1 MHYLVICGKIK
12 KVEIY
17 EKIERKYRNRTEF
30 ATTIYRIRQERKLTQ
45 KEIGD
50 IIGVSDRTISKWEN
64 GTTVP
69 DLCQIRNICKKL
81 EISPSLLIKSEKK
94 LSDNITN
101 LRREIGK
108 ILNYIL
114 HNIFLI
120 TFILVFMLLLLY
132 FINNYNSIK
141 IYDLKYNSEN
151 ISFENGYL
159 FKTKVTNIL
168 IINDIK
174 INKIKYNPIDTKV
187 KLYTLVNGDK
197 KIIYT
202 SENLNNIYIEENKS
216 GADLLSKDV
225 IESIK
230 QNLYLLIETTDE
242 NNNEYNYE
250 CQITFKEKYKNNKL
264 LYKSYI
270 KNNSVDTLGFP
281 FDNLIDSPK
290 INNKST
296 KVMSKNN
303 NNANKLASLG
313 YEYDKEKDVYYKVDE
328 NTKIE
333 YQAKTKNLTIEKA
346 NNYNLKSIK
355 YFSNLQRVIVTI
367 LDDNSETIV
376 NLKYNAPL
384 NKMECYKGN
393 CENYRSD
400 INHIL
405 KINREI
411 NTTLQ

>member
-1 MHYLVICGKIK
+1 MK
-12 KVEIY
+12 
-17 EKIERKYRNRTEF
+17 KIEETKETVKSTEF

-101 LRREIGK
+101 LRRKMGK

-120 TFILVFMLLLLY
+120 TFILVFILLLLY

>member
-1 MHYLVICGKIK
+1 MK
-12 KVEIY
+12 
-17 EKIERKYRNRTEF
+17 KIEETKETVKSTEF

-94 LSDNITN
+94 LRDNITN
-101 LRREIGK
+101 LRRKMGK

>member
-1 MHYLVICGKIK
+1 MVKLKRWKYK
-12 KVEIY
+12 K
-17 EKIERKYRNRTEF
+17 KIEETKETVKSTEF

-101 LRREIGK
+101 LRRKIGK

-120 TFILVFMLLLLY
+120 TFILVFILLLLY

-197 KIIYT
+197 KIICT

-250 CQITFKEKYKNNKL
+250 CQITFKEKYNNNKL

-281 FDNLIDSPK
+281 FDNLIDSQK

-296 KVMSKNN
+296 KVMSINN

-313 YEYDKEKDVYYKVDE
+313 YEYDKENDIYFKVDE

-333 YQAKTKNLTIEKA
+333 YQVKTKKLVIEISD
-346 NNYNLKSIK
+346 NNTTKKMSYSL
-355 YFSNLQRVIVTI
+355 NLQSVNFI
-367 LDDNSETIV
+367 LLNNNCEMLVS
-376 NLKYNAPL
+376 LKYNVPL

-400 INHIL
+400 INYIL
-405 KINREI
+405 KVYREI
-411 NTTLQ
+411 STTLQ

>member
-1 MHYLVICGKIK
+1 MK
-12 KVEIY
+12 KNEETKETV
-17 EKIERKYRNRTEF
+17 KSTEF

-94 LSDNITN
+94 LRDNITN
-101 LRREIGK
+101 LRRGIGK

-159 FKTKVTNIL
+159 FRTKVTNIL

-187 KLYTLVNGDK
+187 ELYTFVNGDK

-216 GADLLSKDV
+216 GSDLLSKDV

-230 QNLYLLIETTDE
+230 QNLYLLIETKDE

-250 CQITFKEKYKNNKL
+250 CQITFKEKYNNNKL

-270 KNNSVDTLGFP
+270 KNNSVDTLDFP
-281 FDNLIDSPK
+281 FDNLTGSQE

-296 KVMSKNN
+296 KVMSKSIDS
-303 NNANKLASLG
+303 ANKLASLG
-313 YEYDKEKDVYYKVDE
+313 YEYDKEKDVYYKNKNIDNKEFIKYQVKTNNLIIEKQE
-328 NTKIE
+328 NKNLKSTIYYPKAHLI
-333 YQAKTKNLTIEKA
+333 NLTILNAK
-346 NNYNLKSIK
+346 
-355 YFSNLQRVIVTI
+355 
-367 LDDNSETIV
+367 SETIV
-376 NLKYNAPL
+376 SLKYNVPL

-405 KINREI
+405 KINHEI
-411 NTTLQ
+411 STTLQ

>member
-1 MHYLVICGKIK
+1 MK
-12 KVEIY
+12 
-17 EKIERKYRNRTEF
+17 KIEETKETVKSTEF

-94 LSDNITN
+94 LRDNITN
-101 LRREIGK
+101 LRRGIGK

-250 CQITFKEKYKNNKL
+250 CQITFKEKYNNNKL

-270 KNNSVDTLGFP
+270 KNNSVDTLDFP
-281 FDNLIDSPK
+281 FDNLIDSQK

-333 YQAKTKNLTIEKA
+333 YQVKTKNLTIEKS

-411 NTTLQ
+411 STTLQ

>member
-1 MHYLVICGKIK
+1 MK
-12 KVEIY
+12 
-17 EKIERKYRNRTEF
+17 KIEETKETVKSTEF

-101 LRREIGK
+101 LRRKIGK

-120 TFILVFMLLLLY
+120 TFILVFILLLLY

-230 QNLYLLIETTDE
+230 QNLYLLIETKDE

-250 CQITFKEKYKNNKL
+250 CQITFKEKYNNNKL

-281 FDNLIDSPK
+281 FDNLTVSQK

-296 KVMSKNN
+296 KVMSINN

-313 YEYDKEKDVYYKVDE
+313 YEYDKEKDVYFKVNE
-328 NTKIE
+328 NNRIE
-333 YQAKTKNLTIEKA
+333 YQTATNKLIIEKFESK
-346 NNYNLKSIK
+346 NLKSIIYYRK
-355 YFSNLQRVIVTI
+355 SQSII
-367 LDDNSETIV
+367 LSHSYKDGEIITQ
-376 NLKYNAPL
+376 LKYNVPL

-411 NTTLQ
+411 STTLQ

>member
-1 MHYLVICGKIK
+1 MK
-12 KVEIY
+12 
-17 EKIERKYRNRTEF
+17 KIEETKETVKSTEF

-45 KEIGD
+45 KEFGD

-94 LSDNITN
+94 LRDNITN
-101 LRREIGK
+101 LRRGIGK

-250 CQITFKEKYKNNKL
+250 CQITFKEKYNNNKL

-270 KNNSVDTLGFP
+270 KNNSVDTLDFP
-281 FDNLIDSPK
+281 FDNLIDSQK

-333 YQAKTKNLTIEKA
+333 YQVKTKNLTIEKS

-411 NTTLQ
+411 STTLQ

>member
-1 MHYLVICGKIK
+1 MK
-12 KVEIY
+12 
-17 EKIERKYRNRTEF
+17 KIEETKETVKSTEF

-101 LRREIGK
+101 LRRGIGK

-120 TFILVFMLLLLY
+120 TFILVFILLLLY

-230 QNLYLLIETTDE
+230 QNLYLLIETKDE

-250 CQITFKEKYKNNKL
+250 CQITFKEKYNNNKL

-281 FDNLIDSPK
+281 FDNLIESK
-290 INNKST
+290 EINNKST

-313 YEYDKEKDVYYKVDE
+313 YEYDKENDVYFNVDK
-328 NTKIE
+328 NNKIE
-333 YQAKTKNLTIEKA
+333 YQVQTEKLVVEKKEKNNSKNIIYYKNTKLINLTIS
-346 NNYNLKSIK
+346 NNKSE
-355 YFSNLQRVIVTI
+355 L
-367 LDDNSETIV
+367 LV
-376 NLKYNAPL
+376 NLKYNVPL

-393 CENYRSD
+393 CENYRGD
-400 INHIL
+400 INRIL

-411 NTTLQ
+411 STTLQ

>member
-1 MHYLVICGKIK
+1 MK
-12 KVEIY
+12 
-17 EKIERKYRNRTEF
+17 KIEETKETVKSTEF

-101 LRREIGK
+101 LRRGIGK

-120 TFILVFMLLLLY
+120 TFILVFILLLLY

-250 CQITFKEKYKNNKL
+250 CQITFKEKYNNNKL

-270 KNNSVDTLGFP
+270 KNNSVDTLDFP
-281 FDNLIDSPK
+281 FDNLIDSQK

-303 NNANKLASLG
+303 NNANNLTSLG
-313 YEYDKEKDVYYKVDE
+313 YEYDKEKDVYYK
-328 NTKIE
+328 NTDKKEFIK
-333 YQAKTKNLTIEKA
+333 YQVKTKKLTIEII
-346 NNYNLKSIK
+346 NNNIFKSIIYYPK
-355 YFSNLQRVIVTI
+355 AHLINLNA
-367 LDDNSETIV
+367 LNDKSELLV
-376 NLKYNAPL
+376 SLKYNVPL
-384 NKMECYKGN
+384 NKIECYKGN
-393 CENYRSD
+393 CENYRGD

-411 NTTLQ
+411 SKTLQ